1 MATEEFNNRFLSS
14 LIYKSDKIEQIREE
28 FKSTVEEDENKA
40 CVDSLDTLRDILKDL
55 KNRTE
60 KLISDNKVLR
70 IGIVG
75 QVKAGKSSF
84 LNAMFFDG
92 DDILPKAATP
102 MTAGLTILKY
112 GEENGIEI
120 EYFNRAEW
128 DSFKKRDEYFKS
140 EYRKAAEGTQPRL
153 TEAEFIQE
161 SMISDDIVA
170 AHELVNSL
178 TPEAARKIKNE
189 SEVDS
194 VSFSTHENMHRQLA
208 AYVGASGVFTP
219 VVKSLIL
226 TLNDERLKDLEI
238 VDTPGVN
245 DPVVSREQRTHEF
258 LSQCH
263 GVFFL
268 SFTGSFFGETDVTFL
283 ENRIGQ
289 QGISKVVVIGSK
301 FDSALL
307 DASMKYPD
315 DLGGAINYVID
326 GNRNQM
332 MQNLQNTPFADRD
345 IPLESSSA
353 ISFEIAKKYPNLNA
367 EQKNIYDL
375 MRRSYPSVF
384 SDPEE
389 AVGYF
394 MELSQVE
401 EIWNNYVENDFKK
414 SKDAIIAAKI
424 ADFVSKNEKTLTER
438 INAEIDKLSTRIEAL
453 EKGGLGDLRSQ
464 KQGIE
469 DATKVIE
476 SEIRSLVT
484 QMEAKSKAECRSI
497 KNQYQFFL
505 SSLPR
510 ERKIYSASR
519 LTTFWK
525 SRTTFE
531 VSCDSINSNAL
542 SRAVDE
548 LVEKN
553 KKQIISNWSTHID
566 KQYKEIDKALR
577 DTLDSSVDKIG
588 DSLELRLILNVIKE
602 TLSTYSEAGMID
614 LQNLGRYQSELRNII
629 QRNEFNP
636 PSLGSMDEED
646 AMEKVKDHARKCMDR
661 IKAEL
666 DEKLSEMQD
675 YVFRALDK
683 AAQNS
688 TDVLSTRRRDFINS
702 IMTQVQKELN
712 EINEDLKNGEENIR
726 QLKFVRDRLKK
737 EI

>member
-1 MATEEFNNRFLSS
+1 MATEKSNNGFLSS
-14 LIYKSDKIEQIREE
+14 LINKSDKIEQIREE
-28 FKSTVEEDENKA
+28 FKNTVERDENKT
-40 CVDSLDTLRDILKDL
+40 CVESLDTLLDILNEL
-55 KNRTE
+55 KNSTE

-84 LNAMFFDG
+84 LNALFFDG
-92 DDILPKAATP
+92 EDILPKAATP
-102 MTAGLTILKY
+102 MTAGLTILRY

-120 EYFNRAEW
+120 EYFNREEW

-194 VSFSTHENMHRQLA
+194 VPFSTHENMHQQLA
-208 AYVGASGVFTP
+208 AYVGASGVYTP

-332 MQNLQNTPFADRD
+332 MQNLQNTPFADQD

-384 SDPEE
+384 SDPKE
-389 AVGYF
+389 ATGYF

-414 SKDAIIAAKI
+414 SKDAIITAKI
-424 ADFVSKNEKTLTER
+424 ADFVSKNENVLTER

-469 DATKVIE
+469 NATKVIE

-510 ERKIYSASR
+510 ERRTYSATR
-519 LTTFWK
+519 LSTVLGRRK
-525 SRTTFE
+525 TFE

-577 DTLDSSVDKIG
+577 GILDSSVAEIG
-588 DSLELRLILNVIKE
+588 GLELRLILNVVKE
-602 TLSTYSEAGMID
+602 TISTYSEAGMID
-614 LQNLGRYQSELRNII
+614 LQNLGIYQSELRDII

-636 PSLGSMDEED
+636 PSLGSMDEDD
-646 AMEKVKDHARKCMDR
+646 AIEKVEDHARKCMDR
-661 IKAEL
+661 IKSEL
-666 DEKLSEMQD
+666 DEKLREMQD

-702 IMTQVQKELN
+702 IMTKVQKDLN
-712 EINEDLKNGEENIR
+712 EINEELKNGEENIR